1 MSFIIQSY
9 YILKTK
15 LKRIRYEKKK
25 ITPSITDKAMF
36 DLLRSDTTGKCLEP
50 PSCGA
55 RYPGFL
61 RTSHPEDLAPDE
73 HVQGTLCFGTNYDCC
88 FKRATIA
95 IMKCKGFWIYE
106 LPRPT
111 NKGARYCG
119 NKGKLTDMTQYIEY

>member
-1 MSFIIQSY
+1 MY
-9 YILKTK
+9 VNELHNTGILHFENETKKDTIWIKT
-15 LKRIRYEKKK
+15 

-61 RTSHPEDLAPDE
+61 RTSHPEDLALGE

-88 FKRATIA
+88 FKRATIT

-106 LPRPT
+106 LPRPSS
-111 NKGARYCG
+111 KGARYCG
-119 NKGKLTDMTQYIEY
+119 NKGN